1 MFVERSAARIRVVR
15 TLFVFGCLL
24 PTLGLAGWAA
34 YRHSS
39 AALDPLLAEWSAS
52 VGFVVEVDTV
62 EHLRPSVVRV
72 HNLLLQDATGRR
84 VAGASEAEVEER
96 QEGTLLLLPK
106 LGVDRFAV
114 ASFAAAAHRWLTEP
128 VRFPRG
134 GAIRIEELSWNTANA
149 SRILG
154 GFRIEFVVVGT
165 DRAIR
170 IRRDPDDDDELRL
183 RLVDSP
189 EGLQLEALLT
199 CERGLPAE
207 LVAAASGWLPRFGP
221 QAIIQGQLV
230 ATASCDVDVERRWQ
244 WSGRGKGMV
253 TGVDLAALAAAAG
266 QAAQGEAV
274 LRVESLSLEAG
285 RITAAAFLLSSDE
298 GAIGRGLFERMVA
311 VLGCRP
317 GPAAPRVSGADWLA
331 GPVVPFEKAAVAIEL
346 DRSGMVLKAAGLGGA
361 TLVAARGEALL
372 EAAGEAISFERFA
385 WLFAAPATDRLPAT
399 IPASSRALEVLSRLP
414 IFTEGPGGKF

>member
-15 TLFVFGCLL
+15 ALFVFGCLL

-39 AALDPLLAEWSAS
+39 TALEPLLAEWSAS
-52 VGFVVEVDTV
+52 VGFIVEVDTV
-62 EHLRPSVVRV
+62 EHLRPSAVRV
-72 HNLLLQDATGRR
+72 TNLLLKDATGRR
-84 VAGASEAEVEER
+84 VANAVEAEVEER

-106 LGVDRFAV
+106 LGVDRFAA
-114 ASFAAAAHRWLTEP
+114 ASFAAAAHRWLMEP

-134 GAIRIEELSWNTANA
+134 GAVRIEELSWNTTDE
-149 SRILG
+149 SRLLG

-170 IRRDPDDDDELRL
+170 IRRDPGDDDELRL
-183 RLVDSP
+183 RLVHSS

-221 QAIIQGQLV
+221 QAMIQGQLV
-230 ATASCDVDVERRWQ
+230 ASASCDIDVERRWR

-266 QAAQGEAV
+266 QTAQGEAV
-274 LRVESLSLEAG
+274 LRIESLSLEAG
-285 RITAAAFLLSSDE
+285 RITAATFLLSSDE
-298 GAIGRGLFERMVA
+298 GAVGRGFLERMVT

-317 GPAAPRVSGADWLA
+317 GPAAPPVTAADWLT
-331 GPVVPFEKAAVAIEL
+331 GPVVPFQKAAVAVEL
-346 DRSGMVLKAAGLGGA
+346 DRSGMVLKPAGLGGTA
-361 TLVAARGEALL
+361 LVVTQGAALL

-414 IFTEGPGGKF
+414 IVTEGPGGHF